1 MLHINSMLMLFS
13 EHLGDFGY
21 YKNCVNMFFFHYLD
35 FALMDKSRSMACRD
49 PKLRE
54 GEYYF
59 L

>member
-21 YKNCVNMFFFHYLD
+21 YKNCVNMLFFSLFG
-35 FALMDKSRSMACRD
+35 FCSNEQEQMDG
-49 PKLRE
+49 L
-54 GEYYF
+54 